1 MQPFSRVPITAGGD
15 NGAVTRIRGSYR
27 TGRARAEEIL
37 AAAQELFIAE
47 GYGATSLRGIAA
59 AVGISHPALLRY
71 FPTKGDVLTALV
83 RKLDVQASAWLD
95 ESGDSDS
102 TVPGPGDIARRS
114 QATPGWV
121 ELFTALLG
129 EATSPEHP
137 GHELMLGRRH
147 AGLALVQRLLAPFSP
162 DDDSARVEALRL
174 AALWDGLQILWL
186 YFPGEIDLPGHL
198 DAYAEEIEAHG
209 VPRSRLPTARS
220 ADGGAAEGGAARSR
234 RRVVIEAAA
243 RRYALSG
250 YYGASMRSVAEEA
263 GVSLAALIH
272 IAPTKEALLH
282 LVVSELFAENLEDS
296 LDWMMSW
303 MSSIGDRP
311 RWLNAAQVVLLCE
324 ATVPSHPAHDALR
337 ARLAAG
343 REVARA
349 SLEGSG
355 VADDVARPVADG
367 LVALALGSIV
377 GWMYDGWEADP
388 AVVLGDTVTRVLR
401 QP

>member
-1 MQPFSRVPITAGGD
+1 
-15 NGAVTRIRGSYR
+15 
-27 TGRARAEEIL
+27 
-37 AAAQELFIAE
+37 
-47 GYGATSLRGIAA
+47 
-59 AVGISHPALLRY
+59 
-71 FPTKGDVLTALV
+71 
-83 RKLDVQASAWLD
+83 
-95 ESGDSDS
+95 
-102 TVPGPGDIARRS
+102 
-114 QATPGWV
+114 
-121 ELFTALLG
+121 
-129 EATSPEHP
+129 
-137 GHELMLGRRH
+137 
-147 AGLALVQRLLAPFSP
+147 
-162 DDDSARVEALRL
+162 
-174 AALWDGLQILWL
+174 
-186 YFPGEIDLPGHL
+186 
-198 DAYAEEIEAHG
+198 
-209 VPRSRLPTARS
+209 
-220 ADGGAAEGGAARSR
+220 
-234 RRVVIEAAA
+234 
-243 RRYALSG
+243 
-250 YYGASMRSVAEEA
+250 MRSVAEEA